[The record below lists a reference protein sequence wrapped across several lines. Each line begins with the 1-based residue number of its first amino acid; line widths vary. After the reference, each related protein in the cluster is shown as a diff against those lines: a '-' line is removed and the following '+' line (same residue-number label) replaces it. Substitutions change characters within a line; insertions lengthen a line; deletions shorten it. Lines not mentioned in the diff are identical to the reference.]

1 MPFIS
6 RKKLVLEKKLQDLA
20 RNFREKENIDEA
32 IKCHYDLLLKQYL
45 TNPLYFKT
53 LFKANRFIV
62 GSAILG
68 IYYTRPGSTF
78 KDIKRFCIGNDLFS
92 SNSLDSFLL
101 FLRVGGR
108 LEVYRDHQ
116 DKRKFNYK
124 PTPKALEETRRMIN
138 TMLIPYS
145 MLSDNVDLTFYQTH
159 KNFVPAFFTA
169 YSEVTL
175 NRIFL
180 HDMVPGS
187 GEFLSR
193 DGGHMIMFYLYLESI
208 KQKSRVIKYNILK
221 AAFCCAVSRS
231 HIRRSLQAA
240 GQIGLLTIEDEL
252 HQLTLSQGFLDM
264 VKDYFCLYLASTV
277 HGLSGIK

>member
-1 MPFIS
+1 MPFVS
-6 RKKLVLEKKLQDLA
+6 RKKLELENKL
-20 RNFREKENIDEA
+20 RNQSREFRNRSNIDNA
-32 IKCHYDLLLKQYL
+32 IQCHYDLLLKQYL

-68 IYYTRPGSTF
+68 IYYTRDGSTF

-108 LEVYRDHQ
+108 LEVYRDAN
-116 DKRKFNYK
+116 DKRKLNYK
-124 PTPKALEETRRMIN
+124 PTTKALAETRRMIH
-138 TMLIPYS
+138 TMLLPCA
-145 MLSDNVDLTFYQTH
+145 MLKDDFDLDFYQKH
-159 KNFVPAFFTA
+159 QSFVPEFFRG

-193 DGGHMIMFYLYLESI
+193 DGGHMIMFNIYLESI
-208 KQKSRVIKYNILK
+208 KQKSQIIHYNVLK
-221 AAFCCAVSRS
+221 AAFCCGVSRS
-231 HIRRSLQAA
+231 HIRRCLQAA
-240 GQIGLLTIEDEL
+240 EQVNLLKIQDESQ
-252 HQLTLSQGFLDM
+252 QLALTQEFLDM
-264 VKDYFCLYLASTV
+264 VKDYFCIYLATV
-277 HGLSGIK
+277 EHGLAGMR